1 VDSSRHRVE
10 AVPRAEERPSDTP
23 DDPPDESPSRRPRIF
38 IDTTK
43 PRQVRHMPRILTGI
57 QPSGTLHIGN
67 YFGAMRPILSLQEQ
81 GEVFVFLADLHAL
94 TSLRD
99 AEALRR
105 SVRDAA
111 LDFLAC
117 GLDPER
123 TVFWR
128 QSHVAFHAELMWI
141 LSTVTPMG
149 LMEKMVAYKEKVQ
162 QGISS
167 NVGLFTYPIL
177 QAADILLY
185 DADLVPVGK
194 DQKQH
199 LEATRDIAVKIN
211 EAFGPGVLKL
221 PDAAISEDVAVI
233 PGLDGRKMS
242 KSYGNTIDIFMP
254 EKALRKKVMGIVT
267 DSTPLEAPKD
277 PEGSIIV
284 ALYRLVAPTEDV
296 AQMQDDFR
304 RGGMGYGDFKKRLFE
319 AIWTYFAPMRERR
332 AELEARPDYVDEVL
346 AEGAR
351 RATSIAEGTLD
362 RVYRAVGLR

>member
-1 VDSSRHRVE
+1 
-10 AVPRAEERPSDTP
+10 
-23 DDPPDESPSRRPRIF
+23 
-38 IDTTK
+38 
-43 PRQVRHMPRILTGI
+43 MPRILTGI

-99 AEALRR
+99 ADALRR
-105 SVRDAA
+105 NVRDAA
-111 LDFLAC
+111 LDLLAC

-123 TVFWR
+123 TLFWR
-128 QSHVAFHAELMWI
+128 QSDVAFHAELMWI

-149 LMEKMVAYKEKVQ
+149 LMERMVAYKEKVQ
-162 QGISS
+162 KGIPAG
-167 NVGLFTYPIL
+167 VGLFTYPIL

-185 DADLVPVGK
+185 DADVVPVGK

-199 LEATRDIAVKIN
+199 LEATRDIAIKIN
-211 EAFGPGVLKL
+211 EAYGVGVLKL
-221 PDAAISEDVAVI
+221 PEPLISEDVAVV
-233 PGLDGRKMS
+233 PGLDGQKMS

-277 PEGSIIV
+277 PEGSIIL
-284 ALYRLVAPTEDV
+284 ALYRLVAPADEV
-296 AQMQDDFR
+296 ARMDADFR
-304 RGGMGYGDFKKRLFE
+304 AGGIGYGDFKKRLFE

-332 AELEARPDYVDEVL
+332 AELEARPDYVDDVL
-346 AEGAR
+346 ADGAR
-351 RATSIAEGTLD
+351 RAKEIAERTID
-362 RVYRAVGLR
+362 RVWKAVGLR

>member
-1 VDSSRHRVE
+1 M
-10 AVPRAEERPSDTP
+10 A
-23 DDPPDESPSRRPRIF
+23 
-38 IDTTK
+38 
-43 PRQVRHMPRILTGI
+43 RILTGI

-99 AEALRR
+99 AEGLRKNI
-105 SVRDAA
+105 RDAA
-111 LDFLAC
+111 LDLLAC

-128 QSHVAFHAELMWI
+128 QSDVAYHAELMWV

-162 QGISS
+162 KGISS

-199 LEATRDIAVKIN
+199 LEATRDIAVKLN
-211 EAFGPGVLKL
+211 EAYGAGVLKL
-221 PDAAISEDVAVI
+221 PDAEISEDVAVI
-233 PGLDGRKMS
+233 PGLDGQKMS

-267 DSTPLEAPKD
+267 DSTALEDPKD
-277 PEGSIIV
+277 PEGSVLV
-284 ALYRLVAPTEDV
+284 ALYRLVAPAADV
-296 AQMQDDFR
+296 AAMQDDFR
-304 RGGMGYGDFKKRLFE
+304 RGGIGYGELKQRLFE
-319 AIWTYFAPMRERR
+319 AVWTYFAPMRERR
-332 AELEARPDYVDEVL
+332 AELEARPGYVDELL

-351 RATSIAEGTLD
+351 RAKAVAEGTID
-362 RVYRAVGLR
+362 RVWKAVGLR

>member
-1 VDSSRHRVE
+1 M
-10 AVPRAEERPSDTP
+10 A
-23 DDPPDESPSRRPRIF
+23 
-38 IDTTK
+38 
-43 PRQVRHMPRILTGI
+43 RILTGV

-67 YFGAMRPILSLQEQ
+67 YFGAMLPILSLQEK
-81 GEVFVFLADLHAL
+81 GEVFIFLADLHAL

-99 AEALRR
+99 GDALRR
-105 SVRDAA
+105 SIRNAA

-128 QSHVAFHAELMWI
+128 QSDVPFHAELMWV

-149 LMEKMVAYKEKVQ
+149 LMERMVAYKEKVQ
-162 QGISS
+162 NGIAS

-185 DADLVPVGK
+185 DADLVPVGR

-199 LEATRDIAVKIN
+199 LEATRDIAVKLN
-211 EAFGPGVLKL
+211 EAYGAEILKQ
-221 PDAAISEDVAVI
+221 PEPQISEDVAVV

-254 EKALRKKVMGIVT
+254 EKAMRKRVMGIVT
-267 DSTPLEAPKD
+267 DSTPLEDPKD
-277 PEGSIIV
+277 PEGSNII
-284 ALYRLVAPTEDV
+284 ALYRLVASKDDV
-296 AQMQDDFR
+296 AQMEADFR
-304 RGGMGYGDFKKRLFE
+304 AGGTGYGHFKQRLFD
-319 AIWTYFAPMRERR
+319 ALWAHFAPMRERR
-332 AELEARPDYVDEVL
+332 AELEARPGYVDDVL

-351 RATSIAEGTLD
+351 KAQQVAQGTID
-362 RVYRAVGLR
+362 RVWKAVGLR